1 MPRLEKAAWWAIR
14 PVRSRATATYRCP
27 LCGFQLHA
35 MSDHMLITPEGDGSR
50 RRHAHREC
58 VMAARAAGRLP
69 VYDDWRRTQ
78 PRPAA
83 LHTRLV
89 RLAARLFRPSRP

>member
-35 MSDHMLITPEGDGSR
+35 MSDHMLIAPEGDGSR
-50 RRHAHREC
+50 QQSTA
-58 VMAARAAGRLP
+58 
-69 VYDDWRRTQ
+69 DDKDEPPPQ
-78 PRPAA
+78 NA
-83 LHTRLV
+83 
-89 RLAARLFRPSRP
+89 